1 MNKTDPCNDRILRKR
16 TVLALTGISNSTL
29 WRLERQGKFP
39 ARRRIS
45 PRLVGWLQSD
55 VLNWLNSRPQVE
67 GNQMVEA
74 PKK

>member
-1 MNKTDPCNDRILRKR
+1 MNREKPNGDKILRKK
-16 TVLALTGISNSTL
+16 TVLSLIGVSNTTL

-55 VLNWLNSRPQVE
+55 VLTWLNSRPQVE
-67 GNQMVEA
+67 GKQ
-74 PKK
+74 